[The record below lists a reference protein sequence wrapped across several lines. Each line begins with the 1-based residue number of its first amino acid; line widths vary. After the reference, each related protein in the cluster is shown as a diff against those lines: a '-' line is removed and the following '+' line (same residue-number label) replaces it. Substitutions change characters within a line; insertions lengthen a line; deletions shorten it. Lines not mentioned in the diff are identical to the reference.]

1 MAKVIWWL
9 AIILVALVNR
19 VLPYHMEEIP
29 FVDGKYYGQDLVG
42 VDDPTAIYNSFFAPQ
57 SEFYEPCIAQNMQ
70 SSHYGT
76 QWAMDNSPNKTYFLL
91 KSDKTVADESGLPS
105 YSIPA
110 NVVVPVVA
118 PLNCTIET
126 RLDDSANSTYMK
138 IYIPSTQE
146 YVIFS
151 HLDHWYCCHGHTR
164 KSSSGFKH
172 FNVSDSDFEERV
184 IKQGEILGFANA
196 DTIVTI
202 TDKDGNEY
210 SFDQFFL
217 GTSNS
222 TTFTSSL
229 SEMNRRTVTSTSI
242 Q

>member
-9 AIILVALVNR
+9 AIIIVALVNR

-29 FVDGKYYGQDLVG
+29 FVEGKYYGQDLVG

-57 SEFYEPCIAQNMQ
+57 TEFYEPCIAQNM
-70 SSHYGT
+70 SSSYHGT
-76 QWAMDNSPNKTYFLL
+76 QCAMLSSPHKTYFLL
-91 KSDKTVADESGLPS
+91 KSDKTVTTDDELKS
-105 YSIPA
+105 YCIPA
-110 NVVVPVVA
+110 DKVTPVVA

-126 RLDDSANSTYMK
+126 PLANSANSTYMK
-138 IYIPSTQE
+138 IYIPATQE

-151 HLDHWYCCHGHTR
+151 NLDHWYCCHGHTR
-164 KSSSGFKH
+164 KSPSGFKH
-172 FNVSDSDFEERV
+172 FNVTDSDFENRV

-202 TDKDGNEY
+202 TDKDGNEL

-217 GTSNS
+217 GADTL
-222 TTFTSSL
+222 TFTTNL
-229 SEMNRRTVTSTSI
+229 SAINRSNETLTSV